1 MQNNKKKISISQF
14 KKLCNSVFAL
24 SQNIRFAGVI
34 DKMGK
39 LAAGGMKEGLMSME
53 DKENSSKLYLEFLI
67 RSQMRKDYDTE
78 FGKVVYSF
86 SEREKI
92 KFAVFPLKDN
102 HILMVSIEKKE
113 ADHDKIIQNILKLT
127 NNNNNNN
134 IL

>member
-1 MQNNKKKISISQF
+1 MQNNKKKTSMSQF

-53 DKENSSKLYLEFLI
+53 DKEDSSKLYLEFLI
-67 RSQMRKDYDTE
+67 RSQMRKDYDAE

-92 KFAVFPLKDN
+92 KFAVFPLQDN

-113 ADHDKIIQNILKLT
+113 ADHDKLIQNILTLT